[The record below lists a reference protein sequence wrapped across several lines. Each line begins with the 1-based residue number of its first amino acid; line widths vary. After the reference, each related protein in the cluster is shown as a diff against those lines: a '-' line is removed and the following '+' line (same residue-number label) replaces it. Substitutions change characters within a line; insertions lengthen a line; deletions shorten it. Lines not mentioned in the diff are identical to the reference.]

1 MLKYDSIFIILGF
14 VLDWKIF
21 ILPLV
26 SCPNWFDNVLAD
38 GCKISKVT
46 SSCDALFVLFNLHWN
61 EEEVEGESEAAAAVA
76 AVTLVFMRVVIVEL
90 LADFSTPPDT
100 NDVLDDDRDIGCC
113 CKR

>member
-1 MLKYDSIFIILGF
+1 M
-14 VLDWKIF
+14 
-21 ILPLV
+21 
-26 SCPNWFDNVLAD
+26 AD

-46 SSCDALFVLFNLHWN
+46 SSCDALFVLFNLYWT

-100 NDVLDDDRDIGCC
+100 NDVLDDDTDIGCC
-113 CKR
+113 CKGCNWNHLFMHGHVNGTASWIKQ